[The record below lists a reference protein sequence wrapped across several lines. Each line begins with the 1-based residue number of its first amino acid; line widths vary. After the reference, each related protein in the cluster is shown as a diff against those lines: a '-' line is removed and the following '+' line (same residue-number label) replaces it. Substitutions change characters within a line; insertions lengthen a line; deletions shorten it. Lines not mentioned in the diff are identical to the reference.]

1 MTIDTL
7 AYTKRL
13 EAAGVDRKV
22 AEAQAEGMLRDIFP
36 QIATK
41 TDLDL
46 AVSGLH
52 KAISEAK
59 LWTIGSQVGMVV
71 LALTI
76 AKALF

>member
-1 MTIDTL
+1 
-7 AYTKRL
+7 
-13 EAAGVDRKV
+13 
-22 AEAQAEGMLRDIFP
+22 MLRDIFP

-41 TDLDL
+41 SDLEL